1 MMSERLR
8 EGTLWNRLLRQTEH
22 ALRLGALRP
31 IPTDYEFVE
40 EAGVRF
46 LVRVLSNLSRKDKER
61 KRRAAIEENTGKEV
75 NPFLPYEED
84 LFVADISDTHLA
96 LLNKFNV
103 VEHHLL
109 VVTRHFEDQEILL
122 TRKDFEAMWLTM
134 HEYPSLSFYN
144 GGRVAG
150 ASQRHKHLQFVP
162 LPLARE
168 GPRIP
173 IEPLLYGGNV
183 SGRIEHV
190 GGLPFRHA
198 FVRFRTTGNRSA
210 RDLSVMSHELYEEML
225 RYSGM
230 ARRSAGNNRQNG
242 PYNLLATTEWMLLVP
257 RSEEFF
263 EGVSVNSLG
272 FAGALLVRNEREL
285 GRLKNVGPMTVL
297 RSVALPGRMA

>member
-1 MMSERLR
+1 MTSRRLI
-8 EGTLWNRLLRQTEH
+8 EGTLWKRLLQRTEH

-31 IPTDYEFVE
+31 IPTEYEFVE

-46 LVRVLSNLSRKDKER
+46 LVRVLSNLSRKEEER
-61 KRRAAIEENTGKEV
+61 TRRAAIAEITGKEV

-103 VEHHLL
+103 VEYHLL
-109 VVTRHFEDQEILL
+109 VVTRHFEDQEVLL
-122 TRKDFEAMWLTM
+122 TREDFEAMWITM
-134 HEYPSLSFYN
+134 REYPSLSFYN

-173 IEPLLYGGNV
+173 IDPLLDGVKV
-183 SGRIEHV
+183 SGRIGRV
-190 GGLPFRHA
+190 DGLPFRHA
-198 FVRFRTTGNRSA
+198 FVRFRPTGHRSLG
-210 RDLSVMSHELYEEML
+210 DLAVMSHELYEEMFP
-225 RYSGM
+225 YSGM
-230 ARRSAGNNRQNG
+230 APRSAGNDRQSG
-242 PYNLLATTEWMLLVP
+242 PYNLLVTTEWMLLIP

-272 FAGALLVRNEREL
+272 FAGALLVRNDREL
-285 GRLKNVGPMTVL
+285 GHLKNVGPMTVL
-297 RSVALPGRMA
+297 TRVALPGA